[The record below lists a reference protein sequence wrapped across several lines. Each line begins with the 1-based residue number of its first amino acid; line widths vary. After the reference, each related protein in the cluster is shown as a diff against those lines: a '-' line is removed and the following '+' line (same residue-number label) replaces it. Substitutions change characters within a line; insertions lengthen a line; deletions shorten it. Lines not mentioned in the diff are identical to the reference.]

1 MQMIYGFMANSTYAS
16 QVLNP
21 TLDWNEGQYKKDLIL
36 SLHCPLNK
44 TDKCHSLK
52 IKHTVF

>member
-21 TLDWNEGQYKKDLIL
+21 SIDWNEGQNKKDLIL
-36 SLHCPLNK
+36 SLHC
-44 TDKCHSLK
+44 H
-52 IKHTVF
+52 